1 MAPSVIEADLWGLG
15 NTGLGRRGATG
26 IHPMSWVKEPGNLAF
41 LTTSFPKLWDRRTGK
56 CLDLGRREEVRGV
69 RQP

>member
-1 MAPSVIEADLWGLG
+1 
-15 NTGLGRRGATG
+15 
-26 IHPMSWVKEPGNLAF
+26 MSWVKEPGNLAF
-41 LTTSFPKLWDRRTGK
+41 LTTSLPKLWDRTGK